1 MDETLF
7 YLGVQTPVDD
17 VIAVLHR
24 VLPGGVR
31 SDGTTAQWSGT
42 YRNSGR
48 NGEAV
53 ILTRFTDGQGNTASF
68 LVERITEVTRVV
80 AVLAPDDQGAVAS
93 DLRLRLREAFQDELV
108 DSWDSMA

>member
-48 NGEAV
+48 NGGGGY
-53 ILTRFTDGQGNTASF
+53 FCDYPGFGSN
-68 LVERITEVTRVV
+68 
-80 AVLAPDDQGAVAS
+80 GS
-93 DLRLRLREAFQDELV
+93 DLLLYPDTA
-108 DSWDSMA
+108 